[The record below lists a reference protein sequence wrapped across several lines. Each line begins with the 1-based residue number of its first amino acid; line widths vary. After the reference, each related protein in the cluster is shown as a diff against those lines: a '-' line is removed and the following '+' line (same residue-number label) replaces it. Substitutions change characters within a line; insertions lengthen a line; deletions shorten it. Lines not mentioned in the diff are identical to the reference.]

1 MEQREVRYVR
11 WLVAFAIL
19 SAGIGWLGWRL
30 GAPDDAPINV
40 TVTQAP
46 PAPPPPPEPVETP
59 RQPPRP
65 KPPKPRPPP
74 PPPPPSR
81 FAVATPQPVQAEP
94 PPAPPEPQP
103 FSFQGI
109 GAVLRPAENGI
120 LIAAVLP
127 GSPAANAGVHAA
139 DTILSI
145 DGTSTAGMTI
155 PQATERIRGEAGT
168 SVTIEVDRPGEGH
181 QSMRIERGRI
191 VVDHGMASPH
201 GAMAAPPAPALAR

>member
-11 WLVAFAIL
+11 WLVVFAIL
-19 SAGIGWLGWRL
+19 SVGIGWIGWRL
-30 GAPDDAPINV
+30 GAPDDAPITV

-46 PAPPPPPEPVETP
+46 PAPPPPPEPAEPPP

-65 KPPKPRPPP
+65 KVVKPRAPPVT
-74 PPPPPSR
+74 PPPSR
-81 FAVATPQPVQAEP
+81 FAVATPQPVQ
-94 PPAPPEPQP
+94 PEPQP
-103 FSFQGI
+103 VQPEPQPYSFQGI

-120 LIAAVLP
+120 VIAAVLP

-145 DGTSTAGMTI
+145 DGTSTSGMTI
-155 PQATERIRGEAGT
+155 AQATERIRGESGT
-168 SVTIEVDRPGEGH
+168 AVSLEVDRPGEGH

-191 VVDHGMASPH
+191 VVDHAMASPH
-201 GAMAAPPAPALAR
+201 GMAAPPPAPVR